1 MQVVEN
7 TLFVTSDRSYL
18 RLDHDT
24 VVVECEEGAKKTLP
38 LLAFGSIV
46 VYGDVMLS
54 PALLRRCSED
64 GRTITYLDFAGR
76 FRARVEGPVS
86 GNVLLRQAQ
95 YRAVDSPERALDL
108 ACSFVL
114 GKLQNTRQNILRC
127 ARESPEDENGQVLRS
142 TADALAEAIR
152 RAARPSSLDELRGIE
167 GDAARL
173 SFKVWTPMVLSD
185 PECFG
190 ITMRSRRPPRD
201 PANALLSYLYT
212 LITHDCRS
220 ALEAVGLDPQ
230 AGYLHALRPGRPALA
245 LDLMEEFRPILGDR
259 LALTLIN
266 RRQLTAD
273 DFETRPGGAV
283 MFREA
288 ARKTVLAAYV
298 ERKREEVFHR
308 GSGRKMPLGL
318 VLHLQ
323 ARLLARTIRG
333 ELEHYPP
340 FLYR

>member
-1 MQVVEN
+1 
-7 TLFVTSDRSYL
+7 VTSDRSYL

-24 VVVECEEGAKKTLP
+24 VVVELEGGEKKTLP

-46 VYGDVMLS
+46 VFGDVMLS

-76 FRARVEGPVS
+76 FRARVEGAIS

-95 YRAVDSPERALDL
+95 YRALDSPSRTLDL
-108 ACSFVL
+108 GSSFVL
-114 GKLQNTRQNILRC
+114 GKLQNTRQNLLRC
-127 ARESPEDENGQVLRS
+127 ARENPDVSDSAVLRT
-142 TADALAEAIR
+142 TADLLADAIR
-152 RAARPSSLDELRGIE
+152 RAARAASLDELRGIE
-167 GDAARL
+167 GDAARQ
-173 SFKVWTPMVLSD
+173 SFTVWSRMVLSD
-185 PECFG
+185 RECFG
-190 ITMRSRRPPRD
+190 MSARSRRPPLD
-201 PANALLSYLYT
+201 PANATLSFLYT
-212 LITHDCRS
+212 LIAHDCRC
-220 ALEAVGLDPQ
+220 ALEGVGLDPQ

-245 LDLMEEFRPILGDR
+245 LDLMEEFRPLLGDR

-266 RRQLTAD
+266 RRQLTAA

-283 MFREA
+283 MFTEA
-288 ARKTVLAAYV
+288 ARKTVLSAYI

-308 GSGRKMPLGL
+308 GSGKKMGLGL

-323 ARLLARTIRG
+323 ARMLARTIRG